1 MVVVEVGKWKTRLEK
16 LEQKVKTLRHLK
28 FYRNAAN
35 WKHHWQEFC
44 LFMNAKR
51 PYGQEDM
58 QKVAIFILIL
68 MGWTIQ
74 I

>member
-1 MVVVEVGKWKTRLEK
+1 MEKEKWKRRLEK

-28 FYRNAAN
+28 FSRNAAN

-44 LFMNAKR
+44 LFMDANR
-51 PYGQEDM
+51 PSGKEDM

-68 MGWTIQ
+68 MGWRHWI
-74 I
+74 

>member
-1 MVVVEVGKWKTRLEK
+1 VVEVVKEKWKRRVEK

-28 FYRNAAN
+28 FFRSAAD

-51 PYGQEDM
+51 PSGKEDM
-58 QKVAIFILIL
+58 RKVAIFILLI
-68 MGWTIQ
+68 MGWTH
-74 I
+74 